1 MCGAGTGTV
10 EDDGVV
16 QHVALVFTV
25 ALQTL
30 KKVHKERRSTVV
42 ANWTRHGYNFGMRFL
57 LSLLGLCAG
66 IHAADQPNILWI
78 TAEDMSPTL
87 GCYGDEY
94 SVSPNID
101 RLAKESVRYTK
112 AFASAPVC
120 SPSRSCLITGCYPT
134 SLSTQQM
141 RSGFAIP
148 EDMRGFP
155 EHLRKRGYY
164 TSNNVKTDYNTG
176 NYAGIVKHSWNE
188 SSATAHWRK
197 RPEKAQSFFSI
208 FNLMT
213 SHQSRSM
220 VWPYARF
227 KEEVQNK
234 LSPGDIHDPK
244 KVTLPPYYP
253 DSQLIRREL
262 ARFYDCVSAMD
273 KEVGAILSQLEEDGL
288 MENTIVFFYSDHGS
302 GMPRHKRALLDSGMH
317 VPLLIRFPKKWQHF
331 APGKP
336 GSTTDRLVSFV
347 DYAPTVLN
355 LLGLPIPE
363 AMQGEPFLGSKS
375 APPRRY
381 VYGHRDR
388 VDEVRDLARSV
399 RDQRYLYIRNYM
411 PHLGYNQPTAWPD
424 NGEIRHD
431 FYRLT
436 SEQKM
441 SAAQWHFAGPTRP
454 VEELYDCEVD
464 PQNLENLAGSEKHQ
478 KILNR
483 LRKAHRKHITQTVDL
498 GFLPESEAWEMF
510 TKKTGW
516 ELGQAGKVKMR
527 PIQKAA
533 AQVGVADENALAKN
547 LRSKNASIRYW
558 GAMGLAHL
566 KALEPK
572 TKAQLL
578 KALKDSSPA
587 VRVEAANTL
596 ARHSDPKPAVKA
608 LIKDLAHENL
618 IIVTHAARTLELLGP
633 KAIAAK
639 VPMAAALKRAETIRP
654 PDTPATVV
662 LPGDK
667 DLAMFVAFS
676 CRAFLT
682 KLEK

>member
-1 MCGAGTGTV
+1 
-10 EDDGVV
+10 
-16 QHVALVFTV
+16 
-25 ALQTL
+25 
-30 KKVHKERRSTVV
+30 
-42 ANWTRHGYNFGMRFL
+42 
-57 LSLLGLCAG
+57 
-66 IHAADQPNILWI
+66 
-78 TAEDMSPTL
+78 
-87 GCYGDEY
+87 
-94 SVSPNID
+94 
-101 RLAKESVRYTK
+101 
-112 AFASAPVC
+112 
-120 SPSRSCLITGCYPT
+120 
-134 SLSTQQM
+134 
-141 RSGFAIP
+141 
-148 EDMRGFP
+148 MRGFP

-176 NYAGIVKHSWNE
+176 NYAEIIKASWNE
-188 SSATAHWRK
+188 SSATAHWRN
-197 RPEKAQSFFSI
+197 RSNKAQPFFSV

-227 KEEVQNK
+227 KEDVQSK
-234 LSPGDIHDPK
+234 LSSGDIHDPK
-244 KVTLPPYYP
+244 KVPLPPYYP

-273 KEVGAILSQLEEDGL
+273 LQVGAILRQLKEDGL
-288 MENTIVFFYSDHGS
+288 SENTIVFFYSDHGS

-317 VPLLIRFPKKWQHF
+317 VPLLIRFPEKWQHL
-331 APGKP
+331 ASGKP
-336 GSTTDRLVSFV
+336 GSTSTRLVSFV

-363 AMQGEPFLGSKS
+363 AMQGEPFLGPEA

-424 NGEIRHD
+424 SGEIRHD

-436 SEQKM
+436 NEQKM

-454 VEELYDCEVD
+454 VEELYDCQAD
-464 PQNLENLAGSEKHQ
+464 PHNLRNLAGSEKHQ

-510 TKKTGW
+510 AKKTGW
-516 ELGQAGKVKMR
+516 ELGQGGKVKMG

-533 AQVGVADENALAKN
+533 AQVGVADENTLAKN
-547 LRSKNASIRYW
+547 LRSRNANIRYW

-566 KALEPK
+566 KTLEPE

-578 KALKDSSPA
+578 KQLKDSSPA
-587 VRVEAANTL
+587 VRIEAANTL
-596 ARHSDPKPAVKA
+596 ARHGDPEPAVKA

-618 IIVTHAARTLELLGP
+618 IVVTHAARTLELLGS

-639 VPMAAALKRAETIRP
+639 ASMAAALKRAETIRP

-676 CRAFLT
+676 CRAFLEGL
-682 KLEK
+682 KE